1 MRRPAVLEA
10 STEKGPILA
19 TAGLT
24 VTTDAGRVLLKD
36 VSLEIPRGQVTGII
50 GPSGVGKSTVLKCLN
65 RLVDLTPSLRVTG
78 QVFLDGHDVRGAEVN
93 ADDLRRRVGIVFQQP
108 VTFPGSILRNVL
120 FAATK
125 LGLVARANEGAA
137 AEKALRSAG
146 IWDEVKDRLAKPAL
160 TLSVGQQQRL
170 AIARSLAGE
179 PDVLLMDEPTSALDP
194 RSTAAIE
201 ETILGLKKTM
211 TVVLVTHHLEQAR
224 RIADWV
230 ACICPRE
237 GSGELIEADRCEVIF
252 ESPARRETM
261 DYLGLS
267 PLPAWGDATAVR

>member
-1 MRRPAVLEA
+1 MARKQIKIINRMILPIIEARMKEEPVIILE
-10 STEKGPILA
+10 GP
-19 TAGLT
+19 
-24 VTTDAGRVLLKD
+24 R
-36 VSLEIPRGQVTGII
+36 S
-50 GPSGVGKSTVLKCLN
+50 VGKSTVLKCLN

-78 QVFLDGHDVRGAEVN
+78 QVFLDGHDVRGAGVN

-125 LGLVARANEGAA
+125 LGLVSRANEGAA

-146 IWDEVKDRLAKPAL
+146 IWDEVKDRLSTPAL

-211 TVVLVTHHLEQAR
+211 TVVLVTHHLDQAR

-237 GSGELIEADRCEVIF
+237 GTGELIEADRCEVIF

-267 PLPAWGDATAVR
+267 PLPAWGDATAMR